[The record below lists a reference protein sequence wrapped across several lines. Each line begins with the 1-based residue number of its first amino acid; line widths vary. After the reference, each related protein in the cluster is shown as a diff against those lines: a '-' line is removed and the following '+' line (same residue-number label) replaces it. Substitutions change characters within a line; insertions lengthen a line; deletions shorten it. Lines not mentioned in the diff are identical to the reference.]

1 MKKKKLLMFHPA
13 IMPYRIDLLN
23 KISQSFDANFFL
35 LRESNLNQK
44 MNEELIASRL
54 KFKTKLIHVS
64 LTFGVRILNFGI
76 IKILRNTNADIVIVG
91 EYSLNTYIAFITK
104 ILFRHKY
111 KIYTI
116 CDDNVDMVSKSSGLT
131 KIKRN
136 YLEGKLDGIIL
147 TNRMILDY
155 YQKNLKQKK
164 LISFPIIQD
173 EVIFRKE
180 LENSLS
186 ISEKIVRDIDL
197 TGKKIFMYVGRIT
210 RVKNLKFLIKCF
222 NKFNISR
229 NDNVL
234 IIVGDGDQKGVLEKY
249 VLNLECSK
257 NILFV
262 GRYDGMDLKAWYN
275 IGQVFILPSYYEP
288 FGAVVNEA
296 LLSGQ
301 YVLCSKAA
309 GSSVLINES
318 NGSLFSPSNE
328 MQLINLFQTYLK
340 KIKPLNEVFLRKSK
354 MSMNF
359 ESNWNSLFRFLND

>member
-1 MKKKKLLMFHPA
+1 MFHPA

-164 LISFPIIQD
+164 TNFFSN
-173 EVIFRKE
+173 
-180 LENSLS
+180 NS
-186 ISEKIVRDIDL
+186 R
-197 TGKKIFMYVGRIT
+197 R
-210 RVKNLKFLIKCF
+210 
-222 NKFNISR
+222 
-229 NDNVL
+229 
-234 IIVGDGDQKGVLEKY
+234 
-249 VLNLECSK
+249 
-257 NILFV
+257 
-262 GRYDGMDLKAWYN
+262 
-275 IGQVFILPSYYEP
+275 SY
-288 FGAVVNEA
+288 F
-296 LLSGQ
+296 
-301 YVLCSKAA
+301 
-309 GSSVLINES
+309 
-318 NGSLFSPSNE
+318 
-328 MQLINLFQTYLK
+328 
-340 KIKPLNEVFLRKSK
+340 
-354 MSMNF
+354 
-359 ESNWNSLFRFLND
+359 